1 MMANIK
7 EKKIVL
13 VKMPSFTRLLIGGL
27 AAYWLSTIMNPAFVA
42 IAVLVIL
49 LIPILTVD
57 NIFSRQFSDA
67 YKQPEQIVPKV
78 MKKSE
83 YLASIAPPVEPP
95 VAPPEPEKESTLQM
109 ENRLNAE
116 QAAKKKSKSKH

>member
-1 MMANIK
+1 MADIK
-7 EKKIVL
+7 EKKIAL

-49 LIPILTVD
+49 LIPVLTVD

-67 YKQPEQIVPKV
+67 YKKPEQIVPKV
-78 MKKSE
+78 MNKSE
-83 YLASIAPPVEPP
+83 YLATLAP
-95 VAPPEPEKESTLQM
+95 AEKETMSKIEHQLKA
-109 ENRLNAE
+109 AE
-116 QAAKKKSKSKH
+116 TTKKKGKAKS